1 MCVHSYKCTISLE
14 VPNMWLHS
22 QLNHSGLV
30 QIGVAL
36 HLFMSVGMLSY
47 FTANKGS
54 FKAAEEL
61 QNAVDSANS
70 ALQNLSS
77 PPLQGPADT
86 SLAEVSIPKT
96 KRCRCTNL
104 KLHTCQSDCNDRVA
118 SQHKWMVTMPEACF
132 SHEDR
137 TTCTLLSKSIKAPS
151 FHDANTQIQSYVFQV
166 SGIVIMLKPFQY
178 MSNQGRARVICVC
191 ITHL

>member
-1 MCVHSYKCTISLE
+1 M
-14 VPNMWLHS
+14 
-22 QLNHSGLV
+22 V

-86 SLAEVSIPKT
+86 SLAEVSMPKT
-96 KRCRCTNL
+96 QHCRCTYL
-104 KLHTCQSDCNDRVA
+104 KLHTCQSDRNEQGA
-118 SQHKWMVTMPEACF
+118 SKHK
-132 SHEDR
+132 
-137 TTCTLLSKSIKAPS
+137 
-151 FHDANTQIQSYVFQV
+151 
-166 SGIVIMLKPFQY
+166 
-178 MSNQGRARVICVC
+178 
-191 ITHL
+191 